1 MGRQR
6 CLPCARRG
14 FLTGWRESEAIQR
27 EKSEETLLEVCK
39 ILLNS
44 LPDKSLPLYV
54 VNFLPRSLEAGEND
68 FYYPG
73 DFSMRN
79 GVLNRKNSNS

>member
-1 MGRQR
+1 VGSALILSSRNSGENPKRFNVKR
-6 CLPCARRG
+6 C
-14 FLTGWRESEAIQR
+14 
-27 EKSEETLLEVCK
+27 KETLLEVCK

-44 LPDKSLPLYV
+44 LPDKNLPLYV

-73 DFSMRN
+73 DFSIRN